1 MIIKK
6 VNTQENIRGASIM
19 RHEIHQLRNDV
30 SRKIDNKRNPQQNE
44 PNNAY
49 VATEG
54 EHVDQPYNIIP
65 PEENVIEHPYD
76 INENELLK
84 IKETLVNGYAE
95 SIVTLSI
102 KDLT

>member
-30 SRKIDNKRNPQQNE
+30 SREIDNERNPQQNE

-49 VATEG
+49 VAIEG

-65 PEENVIEHPYD
+65 PEEK
-76 INENELLK
+76 LLN
-84 IKETLVNGYAE
+84 THMTSMRMNF
-95 SIVTLSI
+95 
-102 KDLT
+102 